1 MSSSQLQV
9 AGPTTSN
16 NLSPPG
22 SPPGSPS
29 LMFTLPSE
37 SANGFYSSWQH
48 YPEIATPTGSGSL
61 SPPMS
66 RQSSILSIREVFR
79 RRSSLSGSPQG
90 PTSDRQNLDRDSDSR
105 PTSMTSSVSY
115 AYTVRSVNSRK
126 SRLTVLYPRRVRS
139 QRLSGVESILESGD
153 TSLECLVALSSRPSM
168 SMSLQENLTPVTD
181 TEVSLSTQRA
191 PAS

>member
-16 NLSPPG
+16 NLSPPV

-90 PTSDRQNLDRDSDSR
+90 PTSDRQNPDRDNDSR

-191 PAS
+191 AAS

>member
-1 MSSSQLQV
+1 M
-9 AGPTTSN
+9 SN
-16 NLSPPG
+16 NLSPPV

-79 RRSSLSGSPQG
+79 RRSSLSGPPQG
-90 PTSDRQNLDRDSDSR
+90 PTSDRQNSDRDSDSR
-105 PTSMTSSVSY
+105 PASMTSSVSY

-126 SRLTVLYPRRVRS
+126 SRLAVLYPRRVRSHS

-168 SMSLQENLTPVTD
+168 SMSLQENPTPVTD
-181 TEVSLSTQRA
+181 TVVSLSTQRA
-191 PAS
+191 AAS